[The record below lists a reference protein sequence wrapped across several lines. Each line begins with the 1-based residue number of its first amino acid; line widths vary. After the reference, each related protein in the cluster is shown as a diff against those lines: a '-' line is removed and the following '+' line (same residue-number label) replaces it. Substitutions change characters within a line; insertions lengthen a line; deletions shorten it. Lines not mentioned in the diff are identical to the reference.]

1 MAKNVLPVDF
11 QDDILTEDMD
21 GRRRYQMITN
31 ADGTVSFVDVTEYTQ
46 VGSNFGQAQ
55 INATNEAVNESADK
69 NKIIDTKADLMANTQ
84 AGMIAGASAV
94 KAAVSELTEKTEWTK
109 VSFTGAAESFDEAI
123 SSGKYAH
130 VPNTVKEIRV
140 IITFKRNNVSSVRFS
155 QYIVPDDIPY
165 EHLGGY
171 YNSEKYY
178 ASYMVVYSKQ
188 KEAVLTYKS
197 WLKAV
202 DNGVE
207 YNNADT
213 VQVDVYYR

>member
-1 MAKNVLPVDF
+1 MISEFVEYVKQVWKNKPNVSSPL
-11 QDDILTEDMD
+11 
-21 GRRRYQMITN
+21 N
-31 ADGTVSFVDVTEYTQ
+31 ADRLNHMEAGIENNSKKIKETVT
-46 VGSNFGQAQ
+46 
-55 INATNEAVNESADK
+55 AVN
-69 NKIIDTKADLMANTQ
+69 
-84 AGMIAGASAV
+84 
-94 KAAVSELTEKTEWTK
+94 ELTEKTEWTK
-109 VSFTGAAESFDEAI
+109 VSFKGAAESFDEAI

-178 ASYMVVYSKQ
+178 ASYMVVYNKQ